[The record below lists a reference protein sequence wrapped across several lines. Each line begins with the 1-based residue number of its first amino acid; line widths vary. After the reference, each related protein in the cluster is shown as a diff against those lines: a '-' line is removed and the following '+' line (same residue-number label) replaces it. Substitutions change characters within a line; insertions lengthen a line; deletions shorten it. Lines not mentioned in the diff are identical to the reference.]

1 VRVAALTI
9 GSCAE
14 TTREPRQIRKEAAV
28 SGGRFVP
35 QASLI
40 RAKAR
45 ACVRGA
51 VIDGGCTAVSPYHR
65 RVPERAAL
73 YRRYRPQT
81 FAAIVGQEH
90 VTRTLR
96 NAIANGQVAH
106 AYLLAGV
113 RGTGKTSIARLIAK
127 AVNCPNAKD
136 GEPCDRCETCVAIR
150 EGRFLDLIEIDAAS
164 NRGIDEMRDLRDKV
178 RFAPSQGQY
187 KVYVIDE
194 AHQLTAEAFNAL
206 LKTLEEPPPH
216 AIFVLCTTE
225 SQRILGTIVSRT
237 QRFDLRRIPHKGIVA
252 QLAKIAE
259 QESLTTEP
267 AALEAIARHA
277 QGSLRDAES
286 MLDMVVAFADGP
298 ITLKEVDAL
307 LGSSDWEETAALF
320 DALAA
325 ADGAAGVNLIGKLVD
340 EGRDLRLFI
349 RRAIDHTRALVL
361 TRATGRTPD
370 TASEQ
375 VAAKLR
381 EQAQTLSLDQLAK
394 IAKRLVETEQHL
406 RTSEGTP
413 LPLELAILDLVT
425 PREKA
430 APPPDPARREAAAPA
445 PRAAAPQP
453 RPEPMRRDV
462 PRASVIAMGDRR
474 AATNGTSAVAIGA
487 RGPVVALDAV
497 RKAWGELVERAK
509 ERSVGKAAQLAKAE
523 PLAIEGATVIIAF
536 GDEFARS
543 LWQDKRRAELEQDL
557 SEVLKTGVRVKC
569 VRQPGAP
576 DLSAADDPMLRAFVD
591 TLGRPDR
598 IMEIE

>member
-1 VRVAALTI
+1 
-9 GSCAE
+9 
-14 TTREPRQIRKEAAV
+14 
-28 SGGRFVP
+28 
-35 QASLI
+35 
-40 RAKAR
+40 
-45 ACVRGA
+45 
-51 VIDGGCTAVSPYHR
+51 
-65 RVPERAAL
+65 VPERAAL

-81 FAAIVGQEH
+81 FGAIVGQEH

-96 NAIANGQVAH
+96 NAIAGGQVGH

-136 GEPCDRCETCVAIR
+136 GEPCDRCENCVAIR

-164 NRGIDEMRDLRDKV
+164 NRGIDEMRELRDKV
-178 RFAPSQGQY
+178 RFTPSQGQY

-194 AHQLTAEAFNAL
+194 AHQLTTEAFNAL

-216 AIFVLCTTE
+216 AIFVLATTE
-225 SQRILGTIVSRT
+225 SQRIPATIVSRT
-237 QRFDLRRIPHKGIVA
+237 QHFDLRRIPHKGVVA
-252 QLAKIAE
+252 QLAKIVE
-259 QESLTTEP
+259 QENLRAEAP
-267 AALEAIARHA
+267 ALEVIARHA

-298 ITLKEVDAL
+298 ITLKEVDEL

-325 ADGAAGVNLIGKLVD
+325 SDGAGAITLVGRLVD
-340 EGRDLRLFI
+340 DGRDLRLFV

-361 TRATGRTPD
+361 TRATGAVPD
-370 TASEQ
+370 SASEQ
-375 VAAKLR
+375 VAVKLR
-381 EQAQTLSLDQLAK
+381 AQAQTLSLDQLAR

-425 PREKA
+425 PNERA
-430 APPPDPARREAAAPA
+430 SAPPPDATRQSLGSVS
-445 PRAAAPQP
+445 RAGTPQT
-453 RPEPMRRDV
+453 RPETARRDV
-462 PRASVIAMGDRR
+462 PRASVVAIAERR
-474 AATNGTSAVAIGA
+474 VATESAVGVGA
-487 RGPVVALDAV
+487 TAPAVKLESV
-497 RKAWGELVERAK
+497 RKAWGELVDRAK
-509 ERSVGKAAQLAKAE
+509 ERSIGKAAQLAKAE
-523 PLAIEGATVIIAF
+523 PLAIDGTTIVIGF
-536 GDEFARS
+536 GEEFARS
-543 LWQDKRRAELEQDL
+543 LWQDKRRGELEQDL
-557 SEVLKTGVRVKC
+557 SEILRATIRVKC

-576 DLSAADDPMLRAFVD
+576 ETPTDDPMLRAAIE